1 MSRFPINRFT
11 KTPVEK
17 SRKLN
22 LGDKIVLLTFK
33 KDRKIEIQKK
43 DEHIYDVME
52 DGFETKLFA
61 DVEDIKLEKLL
72 KQLQQIEFPRSNM
85 FFLEVIPGE

>member
-1 MSRFPINRFT
+1 MSRFPISRFT
-11 KTPVEK
+11 KVPVEK

-22 LGDKIVLLTFK
+22 PGDKIVLLTFK
-33 KDRKIEIQKK
+33 KDRKVQIQKK
-43 DEHIYDVME
+43 DEHIYDVKE

-85 FFLEVIPGE
+85 FFLEVVPGE